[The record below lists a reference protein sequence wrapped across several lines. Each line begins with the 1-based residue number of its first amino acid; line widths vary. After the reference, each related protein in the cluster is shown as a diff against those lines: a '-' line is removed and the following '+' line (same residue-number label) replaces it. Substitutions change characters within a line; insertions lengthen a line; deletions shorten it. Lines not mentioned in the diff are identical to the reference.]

1 MFIMAG
7 IEEKKKRTRAL
18 SNFTRN
24 FNAFQSLLDESAPSI
39 LVDPQYAKFKDA
51 WEKLEVAHD
60 DFLAETDIDIE
71 TDKDGESYLDEPS
84 TRYQNIMKLYS
95 TYIKKSADDEQQHVQ
110 QKVAEDRKAEEEIRK
125 NQENERIA
133 AEEARRHKESQEKF
147 IGEKAELETAID
159 AFSRMTIKVK
169 ESLSAEEISDLD
181 KRSEW
186 RKIDSEFASL
196 KSNLIRLTGLAREQD
211 ISEINDKFE
220 AAEATYADMQKWIF
234 TQCKDVTAPS

>member
-71 TDKDGESYLDEPS
+71 TDKDGESYLNEPT

-95 TYIKKSADDEQQHVQ
+95 TYLKKSADDEQKHTQ
-110 QKVAEDRKAEEEIRK
+110 QKVAEDRKAEEEMRK
-125 NQENERIA
+125 
-133 AEEARRHKESQEKF
+133 AEEES
-147 IGEKAELETAID
+147 
-159 AFSRMTIKVK
+159 
-169 ESLSAEEISDLD
+169 
-181 KRSEW
+181 
-186 RKIDSEFASL
+186 RK
-196 KSNLIRLTGLAREQD
+196 T
-211 ISEINDKFE
+211 
-220 AAEATYADMQKWIF
+220 
-234 TQCKDVTAPS
+234 